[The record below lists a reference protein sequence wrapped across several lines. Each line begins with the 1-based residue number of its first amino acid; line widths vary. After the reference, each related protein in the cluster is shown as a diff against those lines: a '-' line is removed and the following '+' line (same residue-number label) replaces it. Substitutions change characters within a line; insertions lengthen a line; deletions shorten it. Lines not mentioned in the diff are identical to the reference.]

1 VPSPVDGNPVPRLRP
16 VVAAFGLVCSFMN
29 SGTGGC
35 MSAAVCHARFVAVAR
50 LIALAAWLAVPVCSV
65 AQDRQSAGN
74 VGKDEDEIKRLI
86 SMYAKACGS
95 SRPNAGI
102 TNLVRLTSR
111 LAYQPSGSMARCRE
125 NHNFYRHNMDENYS
139 SRKLTITDIS
149 VRVYADAAWAEF
161 NWEFSATKKRGIVS
175 FIPWHGNPD
184 L

>member
-1 VPSPVDGNPVPRLRP
+1 
-16 VVAAFGLVCSFMN
+16 
-29 SGTGGC
+29 

-74 VGKDEDEIKRLI
+74 VGNVREG
-86 SMYAKACGS
+86 CGS

-125 NHNFYRHNMDENYS
+125 NHNFYRHNMGENYS